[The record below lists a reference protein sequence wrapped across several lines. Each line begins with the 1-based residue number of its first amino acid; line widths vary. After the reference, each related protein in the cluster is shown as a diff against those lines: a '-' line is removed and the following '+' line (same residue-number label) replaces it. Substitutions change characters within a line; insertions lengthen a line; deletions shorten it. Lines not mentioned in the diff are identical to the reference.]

1 MSNEQLRGVFDNNVL
16 VGAALLGGVPRKAFD
31 KLLNHGTV
39 LVSVPVLL
47 ELADVLNRP
56 KFDKYVTHDERM
68 RFMVSFLKV
77 SEMVE
82 LSETITACRDPK
94 DDKLLELA
102 VSGKAEFLVTGDKD
116 LLVLNPF
123 RGVEIITPREFL
135 GDCQEFCVNEFS
147 DSPAIGSRP

>member
-16 VGAALLGGVPRKAFD
+16 VSAALLGGVPRQAFD
-31 KLLNHGTV
+31 KLLDNGTA

-47 ELADVLNRP
+47 ELADALNRP

-77 SEMVE
+77 ADLIEV
-82 LSETITACRDPK
+82 SETITVCRDPK

-102 VSGKAEFLVTGDKD
+102 VSGNAGFLVTGDKD

-123 RGVEIITPREFL
+123 RGVEILTPREF
-135 GDCQEFCVNEFS
+135 S
-147 DSPAIGSRP
+147 DKAF

>member
-1 MSNEQLRGVFDNNVL
+1 MNNQTLRGVFDNNVL
-16 VGAALLGGVPRKAFD
+16 VSAALLAGVPRKAFD
-31 KLLNHGTV
+31 KLLDNGTV
-39 LVSVPVLL
+39 LVSVQVLL
-47 ELADVLNRP
+47 ELADVLNRE

-77 SEMVE
+77 VEMVE
-82 LSETITACRDPK
+82 ISETITACRDPK

-102 VSGKAEFLVTGDKD
+102 VCGKADFLVTGDKD

-135 GDCQEFCVNEFS
+135 DKAF
-147 DSPAIGSRP
+147 

>member
-1 MSNEQLRGVFDNNVL
+1 MSKELLRGVFDNNVL
-16 VGAALLGGVPRKAFD
+16 VSAALLAGVPRKAFD
-31 KLLNHGTV
+31 KLLDNGLV

-56 KFDKYVTHDERM
+56 KFDKYVTRDERM

-77 SEMVE
+77 AEMTE
-82 LSETITACRDPK
+82 IKETITVCRDPK

-102 VSGKAEFLVTGDKD
+102 VSGNADFLVTGDKD

-135 GDCQEFCVNEFS
+135 DKTF
-147 DSPAIGSRP
+147 

>member
-1 MSNEQLRGVFDNNVL
+1 MSNELRGVFDNNVL
-16 VGAALLGGVPRKAFD
+16 VSAALLGGVPRQAFD
-31 KLLNHGTV
+31 NLLDNGTV

-77 SEMVE
+77 AEMVE
-82 LSETITACRDPK
+82 ISETVTICRDPK

-102 VSGKAEFLVTGDKD
+102 ASGNTDFLVTGDKD

-123 RGVEIITPREFL
+123 RGVEILIPLEFL
-135 GDCQEFCVNEFS
+135 EKTF
-147 DSPAIGSRP
+147 